1 MRILL
6 AVDGSKHSLN
16 AVQFLIDHP
25 GWLRETPQLDLVTV
39 HLPVPKLPGMGA
51 AVGKAQLDKYYQEE
65 SASRLAA
72 AREKLDA
79 AGVRFEV
86 HTLVGPVAESLVKHA
101 KDKRCDLICIGT
113 RGHTEL
119 GGALVGS
126 TATKVVHL
134 SDVPVL
140 LVK

>member
-1 MRILL
+1 MRILV

-16 AVQFLIDHP
+16 AVQFLIEHS
-25 GWLRETPQLDLVTV
+25 GWLKDAPELDLVTV
-39 HLPVPKLPGMGA
+39 HLPVPRLPGMGA

-65 SASRLAA
+65 SERCLAG

-79 AGVRFEV
+79 AGVRYEV
-86 HTLVGPVAESLVKHA
+86 RSLVGPVAESLVKHA

-113 RGHTEL
+113 RGLT
-119 GGALVGS
+119 GVGNALVGS
-126 TATKVVHL
+126 TATKVVHI

>member
-6 AVDGSKHSLN
+6 AVDGSKQSLD
-16 AVQFLIDHP
+16 AVQFLIDHAA
-25 GWLRETPQLDLVTV
+25 WLRDAPELELVTV

-51 AVGKAQLDKYYQEE
+51 AVGKAQIEKYYQEE
-65 SASRLAA
+65 GEKQLAA
-72 AREKLDA
+72 ARRKLDEA
-79 AGVRFEV
+79 RVRYEHRV
-86 HTLVGPVAESLVKHA
+86 LIGPVAESLVKHA

-119 GGALVGS
+119 GKALVGS
-126 TATKVVHL
+126 TATKVLHI
-134 SDVPVL
+134 SDIPVL